1 MVELRNIFVITMW
14 SGGKPAK
21 KWHAYQEPDVLPNGN
36 GVAFQAVDTR
46 LKVCVI
52 GNISVEQFESGREEF
67 DEAVRQAPTN
77 ARYEDATKKQKK
89 PGKNLPDQDSP
100 LF

>member
-21 KWHAYQEPDVLPNGN
+21 KWHAYEEPQVLTNGT
-36 GVAFQAVDTR
+36 GVEFTSIDTR

-67 DEAVRQAPTN
+67 EEAIKLIPSN
-77 ARYEDATKKQKK
+77 ALLKEKKSKQSAEDSKDEDA
-89 PGKNLPDQDSP
+89 P